1 MIRASEAPH
10 WAPPDRPTLQASSPQ
25 MTAPDLGYVSPHA
38 VERAHAGDRLD
49 RLPIS
54 RFHWRILFLIG
65 AGLFID
71 AFDLYIGSSI
81 LAEVMRQ
88 GWSDLQLNA
97 LFMSATFIGMAVGAF
112 LGGIIGDRY
121 GRKFAYQF
129 NLLLFGFASI
139 GAAFAPSM
147 QVLVALRFVI
157 GVGLGAESVIGYAL
171 LAEFVPPQVR
181 GRWGA
186 MLALIVNMGVFVAP
200 AVAYVVVPNFGW
212 RWMFVIAGVSALI
225 VWLLRRSMPE
235 SPRWLESK
243 GRQQQASDV
252 MAMIEAEVA
261 SKHPLPDVT
270 ATPAPRQEHVSW
282 TVLFSR
288 QVLPRTVVAA
298 VIAVSL
304 VIVIYSFV
312 AWMPTFFVKQGLSIA
327 KSLAFTT
334 LMSAGAPLGC
344 LIGIWLAD
352 RAPRRRTLI
361 AVLLFNALAG
371 VVYLS
376 ASSDLV
382 LVGAGLALIVGL
394 YLVASLG
401 MGCYVPELF
410 PTEYRMRGNGFANTA
425 ARVSG
430 IFVPYLV
437 LMLYQM
443 GTAMAVVA
451 LCTAVFLLCAFIIAV
466 LGPETARRS
475 LEAIARPE

>member
-1 MIRASEAPH
+1 MGEL
-10 WAPPDRPTLQASSPQ
+10 T
-25 MTAPDLGYVSPHA
+25 
-38 VERAHAGDRLD
+38 AHAGDRLD
-49 RLPIS
+49 RLPVS
-54 RFHWRILFLIG
+54 SFHWRILALIG

-81 LAEVMRQ
+81 LAAVMRE
-88 GWSDLQLNA
+88 GWSDLNLNA

-112 LGGIIGDRY
+112 FGGVVGDRY

-139 GAAFAPSM
+139 AAAFAPSM
-147 QVLVALRFVI
+147 QVLIGLRFVI

-181 GRWGA
+181 GKWGA

-200 AVAYVVVPNFGW
+200 AVSYVVVPNFGW
-212 RWMFVIAGVSALI
+212 RWMFVIAGVGALV

-243 GRQQQASDV
+243 GHHQQAAAV
-252 MAMIEAEVA
+252 MASIEAEVGKTH
-261 SKHPLPDVT
+261 SLPEVV

-288 QVLPRTVVAA
+288 QVLPRTIVST

-312 AWMPTFFVKQGLSIA
+312 AWLPTFFVRQGLSVA

-352 RAPRRRTLI
+352 RAPRKKTLV
-361 AVLLFNALAG
+361 AVLLFDALAG
-371 VVYLS
+371 IVYLS
-376 ASSDLV
+376 ASSDPVLIAAGMALV
-382 LVGAGLALIVGL
+382 VGL
-394 YLVASLG
+394 YLVAALG

-425 ARVSG
+425 ARVTG

-437 LMLYQM
+437 LTLYQA
-443 GTAMAVVA
+443 GSAAAVIA
-451 LCTAVFLLCAFIIAV
+451 LCTGVFLLCAFVVTV

-475 LEAIARPE
+475 LEAIERAD